1 MAGQDGDRQLRKGAR
16 SGARGT
22 AGKQGHPP
30 RWPVPQEDTK
40 LRGMK
45 AQDRSERP
53 LQKVSSLAWTSLRSH
68 STQRHCLAKS
78 RGAEAGGKAC
88 HTPPPTQH
96 PQRGWGGG
104 PGDTAG
110 VLPCFWEAFSSRK
123 DSVPMEMT

>member
-1 MAGQDGDRQLRKGAR
+1 MAGQDGDRQLRKGTH

-22 AGKQGHPP
+22 AGKQGHRP
-30 RWPVPQEDTK
+30 RRPVPQEDTK
-40 LRGMK
+40 LWGVK

-78 RGAEAGGKAC
+78 RGAEAGGKVC
-88 HTPPPTQH
+88 HPPPRPST
-96 PQRGWGGG
+96 RSGGGGG

-110 VLPCFWEAFSSRK
+110 VLPCFWEASSSGK